1 MKLGIMQPY
10 FFPYIGYYQLIN
22 AVDKYIILDD
32 VNFIKGGWIN
42 RNRILIHKEPKYIN
56 LPLKGGSKNRHINEL
71 EVSSDMSLYKKNLKD
86 LFINYRK
93 APYYEE
99 VYPLL
104 EEIML
109 YEESNLAKWLENSIR
124 KVCDYLEINTPILV
138 SSDINKNCEL
148 KCQDKVID
156 MCKIMKADEYINA
169 IGGQK
174 LYSKEDFMSEGIKLN
189 FLHTN
194 EIVYNQFSDHMI
206 APNLSMIDV
215 MMFNSKEDIKKM
227 LEAYTLV

>member
-56 LPLKGGSKNRHINEL
+56 LPLKGGSRNVFINEMS
-71 EVSSDMSLYKKNLKD
+71 VSSDLKLYKKSLKD
-86 LFINYRK
+86 LYINYRK

-104 EEIML
+104 EEIIL
-109 YEESNLAKWLENSIR
+109 YKENNLAKWLENSIR
-124 KVCDYLEINTPILV
+124 QVCDYLEINTPLIV
-138 SSDINKNCEL
+138 SSTIDKDYNL

-156 MCKIMKADEYINA
+156 LCKKMNADEYINA
-169 IGGQK
+169 IGGQQ
-174 LYSKEDFMSEGIKLN
+174 LYSKEAFMSEGIKLN
-189 FLHTN
+189 FLHTDD
-194 EIVYNQFSDHMI
+194 IKYNQFSKNMI
-206 APNLSMIDV
+206 AKNLSIIDV
-215 MMFNSKEDIKKM
+215 MMFNSKKDIKKM
-227 LEAYTLV
+227 LGEYTLI

>member
-42 RNRILIHKEPKYIN
+42 RNHILIHKEPKYIN
-56 LPLKGGSKNRHINEL
+56 LPLKGGSRNVFINKMS
-71 EVSSDMSLYKKNLKD
+71 VSSDLRLYKKNLKD
-86 LFINYRK
+86 LYINYRK

-104 EEIML
+104 EEIIL
-109 YEESNLAKWLENSIR
+109 YKEENLAKWLENSIR
-124 KVCDYLEINTPILV
+124 KVCEYLEINTPIIV
-138 SSDINKNCEL
+138 SSTIDKDYKL

-156 MCKIMKADEYINA
+156 LCKKMNADEYVNA

-174 LYSKEDFMSEGIKLN
+174 LYSKEEFMLEGIKLN

-194 EIVYNQFSDHMI
+194 NITYNQFCKNMI
-206 APNLSMIDV
+206 AKNLSIIDV
-215 MMFNSKEDIKKM
+215 MMFNSKKDIKKM
-227 LEAYTLV
+227 LGEYTLI

>member
-22 AVDKYIILDD
+22 AVDKYIIIDD

-42 RNRILIHKEPKYIN
+42 RNRILVNKQPKYIN
-56 LPLKGGSKNRHINEL
+56 LPLKGGSRHRHINEL
-71 EVSSDMSLYKKNLKD
+71 EVSSDRSFYQKNLRNLSIHYK
-86 LFINYRK
+86 K
-93 APYYEE
+93 APYFEE

-109 YEESNLAKWLENSIR
+109 FEESNLAKWLENSIR
-124 KVCDYLEINTPILV
+124 KVCNYLDINTPIIV
-138 SSDINKNCEL
+138 SSNIEKNTDL

-156 MCKIMKADEYINA
+156 LCKIMEADEYINA

-174 LYSKEDFMSEGIKLN
+174 LYSKDVFMSEGIKLN

-194 EIVYNQFSDHMI
+194 DITYNQFSKDMI
-206 APNLSMIDV
+206 EPNLSIIDV
-215 MMFNSKEDIKKM
+215 MMFNSKEEIKKM
-227 LEAYTLV
+227 LEEYTLI